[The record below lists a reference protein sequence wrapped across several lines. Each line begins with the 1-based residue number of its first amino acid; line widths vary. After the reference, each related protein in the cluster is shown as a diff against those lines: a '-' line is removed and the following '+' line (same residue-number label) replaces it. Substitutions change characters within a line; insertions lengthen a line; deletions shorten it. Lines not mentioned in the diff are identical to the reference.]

1 LAEELFTRINAF
13 IMAVSKNQ
21 ALPPGYQ
28 LLSYRIEQQ
37 ISRGGFSIVY
47 RATDQNGDVVAIKEY
62 MPATLGVRMEGDI
75 IRASTVE
82 NLSTFRY
89 GMKCFFEE
97 GRSLA
102 RIDHPNV
109 VRVLNFFRA
118 NETVYMVMRYENGRT
133 LQQHIQIKQDRL
145 SERFIRGVFIRL
157 LNGLREVHTHRLL
170 HLDLKPAN
178 IYLRTNG
185 TPVLL
190 DFGAAQQTLS
200 STTGRFS
207 PMYTPG
213 FAAPEQYQRDVTKL
227 GPWTDVYGV
236 GASMFACLAG
246 FAPQAADARMKEDH
260 LITARKLWAGRYTHT
275 LLHVIDRCLD
285 LDPSRRPQSLL
296 ALQKVL
302 LSFEEPQP
310 KASFFGNIKNLV
322 NKR

>member
-1 LAEELFTRINAF
+1 
-13 IMAVSKNQ
+13 MAVAKNQ
-21 ALPPGYQ
+21 ALSPGYM
-28 LLSYRIEQQ
+28 LLNYRIEQQ

-47 RATDQNGDVVAIKEY
+47 RATDQYGEIVAIKEY
-62 MPATLGVRMEGDI
+62 MPATLGLRMEGDI
-75 IRASTVE
+75 IRASCVE
-82 NLSTFRY
+82 NLTTFRY

-97 GRSLA
+97 GKALA

-133 LQQHIQIKQDRL
+133 LQQHIQIKQDKL

-200 STTGRFS
+200 STNGRFS

-213 FAAPEQYQRDVTKL
+213 FAAPEQYQRDISKL
-227 GPWTDVYGV
+227 GPWTDVYGI

-260 LITARKLWAGRYTHT
+260 LITARKLWAGRYSNT
-275 LLHVIDRCLD
+275 LLHVIDRCLE
-285 LDPSRRPQSLL
+285 LDPMRRPQSLL
-296 ALQKVL
+296 TLQKVL
-302 LSFEEPQP
+302 LSTADEKP
-310 KASFFGNIKNLV
+310 KAGILSSIRNSLF
-322 NKR
+322 R

>member
-1 LAEELFTRINAF
+1 
-13 IMAVSKNQ
+13 MPSSKNQ

-28 LLSYRIEQQ
+28 LLNYRIEQQ

-47 RATDQNGDVVAIKEY
+47 RATDQYGEAVAIKEY
-62 MPATLGVRMEGDI
+62 MPATLGLRTEGDI
-75 IRASTVE
+75 IRASNVE
-82 NLSTFRY
+82 NLTTFRY

-97 GRSLA
+97 GRALA

-133 LQQHIQIKQDRL
+133 LQQHIQLKQDQL
-145 SERFIRGVFIRL
+145 SERFIRGVFVRL

-185 TPVLL
+185 VPVLL

-200 STTGRFS
+200 STSSRFS

-213 FAAPEQYQRDVTKL
+213 FAAPEQYQKDISLL
-227 GPWTDVYGV
+227 GPWTDVYGI

-246 FAPQAADARMKEDH
+246 FAPQSADARLKEDH
-260 LITARKLWAGRYTHT
+260 LITATKLWSGRYSNSM
-275 LLHVIDRCLD
+275 LQMIDSCLE
-285 LDPSRRPQSLL
+285 LDPLRRPQSLL
-296 ALQKVL
+296 SLQKILVTTPEEKPRASL
-302 LSFEEPQP
+302 LDTIRTSI
-310 KASFFGNIKNLV
+310 S
-322 NKR
+322 R